1 MTDKIV
7 WCNGTF
13 DILHPGHIQ
22 LFKVA
27 RSLGD
32 KVIVATDTD
41 EKIKKDKGEH
51 RPVNDLCYR
60 VAMLEAIKYIDV
72 VLTFGDRQELE
83 GLIEMYAP
91 DILLLGDDWQGGDV
105 VGIEHAK
112 GVRFLPRVGGYATSN
127 IIKKIDESS
136 FTR

>member
-1 MTDKIV
+1 MMDKIV

-83 GLIEMYAP
+83 GLIQLYTP

-112 GVRFLPRVGGYATSN
+112 GVRFLPRVGGYA
-127 IIKKIDESS
+127 SS
-136 FTR
+136 KTLNKMKNL

>member
-1 MTDKIV
+1 MQNDIV

-13 DILHPGHIQ
+13 DILHPGHIE

-41 EKIKKDKGEH
+41 EKIRTDKGDH
-51 RPVNDLCYR
+51 RPINDLCYR

-72 VLTFGDRQELE
+72 VLTFGDRKELE
-83 GLIEMYAP
+83 GLIQLYSP
-91 DILLLGDDWQGGDV
+91 DILLLGDDWRNGDV
-105 VGIEHAK
+105 VGRKYAK
-112 GVRFLPRVGGYATSN
+112 EVRFLPRVGGYASSN
-127 IIKKIDESS
+127 IVKRIHNL
-136 FTR
+136 

>member
-1 MTDKIV
+1 MQNDIV

-13 DILHPGHIQ
+13 DILHPGHIE

-41 EKIKKDKGEH
+41 EKIRTDKGEH
-51 RPVNDLCYR
+51 RPINDLHYR

-72 VLTFGDRQELE
+72 VHTFGSRQELE
-83 GLIEMYAP
+83 DLIELYQP
-91 DILLLGDDWQGGDV
+91 DILLLGDDWKEGEV
-105 VGIEHAK
+105 VGAEFAK
-112 GVRFLPRVGGYATSN
+112 EVRFLPRVGGYASSSTISK
-127 IIKKIDESS
+127 IKNL
-136 FTR
+136 

>member
-1 MTDKIV
+1 MSKIV
-7 WCNGTF
+7 WTNGTF

-41 EKIKKDKGEH
+41 AKIKKDKGFD
-51 RPVNDLCYR
+51 RPMNDLCYR

-72 VLTFGDRQELE
+72 VLTFGDRKELE
-83 GLIEMYAP
+83 GLIQLYSP
-91 DILLLGDDWQGGDV
+91 DILLLGDDWRNGDV
-105 VGIEHAK
+105 VGRKYAK
-112 GVRFLPRVGGYATSN
+112 EVRFLPRVGGYASSN
-127 IIKKIDESS
+127 IVKRIHNL
-136 FTR
+136 

>member
-32 KVIVATDTD
+32 RVIVATDTD
-41 EKIKKDKGEH
+41 EKIKKDKGFD

-72 VLTFGDRQELE
+72 VHTFGSREELE
-83 GLIEMYAP
+83 GLIQMYNP
-91 DILLLGDDWQGGDV
+91 DILLIGDDWRNGDV
-105 VGIEHAK
+105 VGRKYAK
-112 GVRFLPRVGGYATSN
+112 EVRFLPRVGGYASSN
-127 IIKKIDESS
+127 IVKRIHNL
-136 FTR
+136 

>member
-1 MTDKIV
+1 MENDIV

-27 RSLGD
+27 RSLGN

-41 EKIKKDKGEH
+41 EKIRADKGDH
-51 RPVNDLCYR
+51 RPINDLCYR
-60 VAMLEAIKYIDV
+60 VAMLEAIRYIDV
-72 VLTFGDRQELE
+72 VHTFGSREELE

-91 DILLLGDDWQGGDV
+91 DILLLGDDWREGDV
-105 VGIEHAK
+105 VGREFARE
-112 GVRFLPRVGGYATSN
+112 VRHLPRVGGYASSN
-127 IIKKIDESS
+127 TIEKIKNL
-136 FTR
+136 

>member
-1 MTDKIV
+1 MENDIV

-27 RSLGD
+27 RSLGN

-41 EKIKKDKGEH
+41 EKIRVDKGEH
-51 RPVNDLCYR
+51 RPINNLAYR

-72 VLTFGDRQELE
+72 VHTFGSREELE

-91 DILLLGDDWQGGDV
+91 DILLLGDDWRDGDV
-105 VGIEHAK
+105 VGWEYAMET
-112 GVRFLPRVGGYATSN
+112 RYLPRVGGYASSKT
-127 IIKKIDESS
+127 IERIK
-136 FTR
+136 TL

>member
-1 MTDKIV
+1 MSIV
-7 WCNGTF
+7 WTNGTF

-41 EKIKKDKGEH
+41 EKIKKDKGFD

-60 VAMLEAIKYIDV
+60 VAMLESIKYIDV

-83 GLIEMYAP
+83 GLIQLYNP

-112 GVRFLPRVGGYATSN
+112 GVRFLPRVGGYASSN
-127 IIKKIDESS
+127 TIKRIQNL
-136 FTR
+136 

>member
-1 MTDKIV
+1 MSKIV
-7 WCNGTF
+7 WTNGTF

-41 EKIKKDKGEH
+41 AKIKNDKGDH
-51 RPVNDLCYR
+51 KPVNDLKYR

-72 VLTFGDRQELE
+72 VLTFGDRKELE
-83 GLIEMYAP
+83 GLIQLYSP
-91 DILLLGDDWQGGDV
+91 DILLLGDDWRNGDV
-105 VGIEHAK
+105 VGRKYAK
-112 GVRFLPRVGGYATSN
+112 EVRFLPRVGGYASSN
-127 IIKKIDESS
+127 IVKRIHNL
-136 FTR
+136 

>member
-1 MTDKIV
+1 MSKIV
-7 WCNGTF
+7 WTNGTF
-13 DILHPGHIQ
+13 DILHPGHIE

-83 GLIEMYAP
+83 GLIQLYTP

-112 GVRFLPRVGGYATSN
+112 GVRFLPRVGGYA
-127 IIKKIDESS
+127 SS
-136 FTR
+136 KTLNKMKNL